1 MPDRFAPKSLNVVA
15 ETKLYD
21 HGFTPEEVITITAKK
36 KELEKRNLAEE
47 PVTLEEFKDIVV
59 PYQRIQ
65 RTEVFNLNPEKE
77 KKVRVIKEKV
87 VKEKVVRLTKK
98 YIESKITEIVYKMA
112 RGEELLEEETEF
124 FNKHTSKEG
133 I

>member
-1 MPDRFAPKSLNVVA
+1 MPDRFAPTTLNVVQP
-15 ETKLYD
+15 KLYD
-21 HGFTPEEVITITAKK
+21 HGFTVEEVISITAKK
-36 KELEKRNLAEE
+36 KQLEKRNLSEE

-59 PYQRIQ
+59 PFQRIQ
-65 RTEVFNLNPEKE
+65 RTEIFNLNPEKE
-77 KKVRVIKEKV
+77 KKVRVLKEKV

-98 YIESKITEIVYKMA
+98 FIESKITEIVYKMA

>member
-1 MPDRFAPKSLNVVA
+1 MPDRFAPTALNVVV
-15 ETKLYD
+15 KLYD
-21 HGFTPEEVITITAKK
+21 HGFTPEEVISITAKK
-36 KELEKRNLAEE
+36 KQLEKRNLSDE

-59 PYQRIQ
+59 PFQRIQ

-77 KKVRVIKEKV
+77 KKVRVLKEKV

-98 YIESKITEIVYKMA
+98 FIESKITEIVYKMA

>member
-1 MPDRFAPKSLNVVA
+1 MPDRFAPTALNVT
-15 ETKLYD
+15 ETKMYD
-21 HGFTPEEVITITAKK
+21 HGFTPEEVIDITAKK

-59 PYQRIQ
+59 PFQRIQ

-98 YIESKITEIVYKMA
+98 YIETKITEIVYKMA